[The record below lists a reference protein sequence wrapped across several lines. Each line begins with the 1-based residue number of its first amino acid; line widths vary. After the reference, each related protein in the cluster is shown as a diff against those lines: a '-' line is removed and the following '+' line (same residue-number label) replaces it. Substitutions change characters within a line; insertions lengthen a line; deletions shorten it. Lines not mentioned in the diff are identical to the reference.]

1 MKAVMRLS
9 IYVVSAAIV
18 SSLTLFAAQ
27 KPFTTRLD
35 FTTPDALGKLT
46 LDGSGAWEVK
56 DQLLILSKA
65 GTPGGPIRRPSA
77 LAVLQ
82 SDPLLRVTV
91 QVEMRS
97 TAPEEVKNRDLE
109 IIFGYESPSRFYYV
123 HLAGITDPNHNGI
136 FLVDNT
142 DRRRIDDGTAPP
154 QLKDREWHRVR
165 LERDGATGRTEIFV
179 DGAKQPALHATD
191 TTIPSGRVGLGS
203 FDDTGE
209 FRKFSVTGTL
219 K

>member
-1 MKAVMRLS
+1 MKAAMRLTALIAPALLS
-9 IYVVSAAIV
+9 GAIV
-18 SSLTLFAAQ
+18 SGPE
-27 KPFTTRLD
+27 KPFTARLD
-35 FTTPDALGKLT
+35 FATADSLSKLT
-46 LDGSGAWEVK
+46 LDGSGTWEVK
-56 DQLLILSKA
+56 DRMLVLTKA
-65 GTPGGPIRRPSA
+65 GTPAGPIRRPSA
-77 LAVLQ
+77 LAVLK
-82 SDPLLRVTV
+82 SDPLVRATV

-136 FLVDNT
+136 FLVDNK

-154 QLKDREWHRVR
+154 QLKDREWHRAR
-165 LERDGATGRTEIFV
+165 LERDGSTGRIEIFV
-179 DGAKQPALHATD
+179 DDSKEPVLKATD

-209 FRKFSVTGTL
+209 FRNLSVAGAV

>member
-1 MKAVMRLS
+1 MKVVMRLS
-9 IYVVSAAIV
+9 VYAVSAALV
-18 SSLTLFAAQ
+18 SGLTLSAAQ

-35 FTTPDALGKLT
+35 FATPAALGQLT
-46 LDGSGAWEVK
+46 LDGSGTWEVK

-82 SDPLLRVTV
+82 SDPLVRATV

-109 IIFGYESPSRFYYV
+109 IIFGYESPTRFYYV
-123 HLAGITDPNHNGI
+123 HLAGITDPNHNGV
-136 FLVDNT
+136 FLVDNK

-165 LERDGATGRTEIFV
+165 LERDGATGRTGIFV
-179 DGAKQPALHATD
+179 DGAKQPALHAPIRRFRPAGWASD
-191 TTIPSGRVGLGS
+191 RSTTPGSSGSSRS
-203 FDDTGE
+203 RE
-209 FRKFSVTGTL
+209 P
-219 K
+219 

>member
-1 MKAVMRLS
+1 MRPLAVG
-9 IYVVSAAIV
+9 
-18 SSLTLFAAQ
+18 LTLAFLGGLTIHAAQ
-27 KPFTTRLD
+27 KSISSRPDLAA
-35 FTTPDALGKLT
+35 PDALSRFT
-46 LDGSGAWEVK
+46 LDGSGSWAVK
-56 DQLLILSKA
+56 ERMLILEKA

-82 SDPLLRVTV
+82 SDPLVRATV

-109 IIFGYESPSRFYYV
+109 IIFGYESPQRFYYV
-123 HLAGITDPNHNGI
+123 HLAGITDANHNGI
-136 FLVDNT
+136 FLVDNK

-154 QLKDREWHRVR
+154 QLKDRDWHNVR
-165 LERDGATGRTEIFV
+165 LERDGTTGRIEIFV
-179 DGAKQPALHATD
+179 DGAAQPALRATD
-191 TTIPSGRVGLGS
+191 TTIEAGRVGLGS

-209 FRKFSVTGTL
+209 FRGFSVSGYP